1 MRKVKYVIK
10 TREQVIKQ
18 RIIVYAI
25 TLAIL
30 LLTLILCVKSI
41 KSVQAIS
48 SITQEQEA
56 KTEIKQNEKVAMD
69 ENKNKIDVQEIIKE
83 NTEEVCKKTL
93 SVDEVDLDYTTE
105 YIENADLPSG
115 TLRVTQEGTDGT
127 QKMIIVKEYKG
138 SEYIGEERIP
148 GEVTANS
155 INKVVEIGVGEGV
168 NNYTP
173 KAGDSVWATPEKVKI
188 REAPS
193 KKSSELYTMAKDDKA
208 VIMEVVNNNWLKIQ
222 YSTIIGYVD
231 RACFTNINPKGT
243 TSQNFAS
250 GVEYSKEELLASLDF
265 NMDLTKPSGLTLAQF
280 QKVLSGNSGDTQG
293 VLASNAEF
301 FYYAERQYGIN
312 GIYLASMA
320 IHEGGWGT
328 SKIANDKKNLF
339 GYGAYDSNPYGGS
352 YSFSTYAEG
361 IDLVARVLVK
371 NYLNPKGT
379 EIYDGQ
385 IATGMYYNGPTLTG
399 VNTRYASDKNWA
411 NAVFKWMTY
420 LYNRL

>member
-18 RIIVYAI
+18 RIIVYTI

-188 REAPS
+188 REAPR
-193 KKSSELYTMAKDDKA
+193 KKSSEL
-208 VIMEVVNNNWLKIQ
+208 
-222 YSTIIGYVD
+222 
-231 RACFTNINPKGT
+231 
-243 TSQNFAS
+243 
-250 GVEYSKEELLASLDF
+250 
-265 NMDLTKPSGLTLAQF
+265 
-280 QKVLSGNSGDTQG
+280 
-293 VLASNAEF
+293 
-301 FYYAERQYGIN
+301 
-312 GIYLASMA
+312 
-320 IHEGGWGT
+320 
-328 SKIANDKKNLF
+328 
-339 GYGAYDSNPYGGS
+339 
-352 YSFSTYAEG
+352 
-361 IDLVARVLVK
+361 
-371 NYLNPKGT
+371 
-379 EIYDGQ
+379 
-385 IATGMYYNGPTLTG
+385 
-399 VNTRYASDKNWA
+399 
-411 NAVFKWMTY
+411 
-420 LYNRL
+420 